1 MQQAARLLQQ
11 AARLRKLPNSA
22 SRPAYAK
29 LAVALTLGLLIASQ
43 TDVSAAT
50 RRRAVGRPSTG
61 GGGGMSL
68 ATPNPTNPLEWNNRG
83 VELGLKG
90 MWDGAVHA
98 HEEALRND
106 PFNMTFRQN
115 LSAAYL
121 RYGQSLLGKH
131 SYAEAAQ
138 KFRTSIYV
146 DPENRQAD
154 EFLSSAIKGTGKNP
168 DDANVR
174 QHLADDFDINGDYVS
189 AIAEYRHYVR
199 MKDSGA
205 AWYALGRVL
214 VKQGSSVP
222 AKLVEGYTAMR
233 TAVTKAWE
241 PGEKNELSKCHAAL
255 GDILKELA
263 FTARDSGRTQ
273 PALKRML
280 NASIEYRRAVTLN
293 PLNSDAIRG
302 LIEVSREAVQVNP
315 SFDNH
320 LMLGGAYQLVPD
332 FEHAKREYIE
342 CFKIGKGNPA
352 LAQARRSFHNAVVSS
367 SQASPPM
374 VAESMQK
381 IEDQL
386 RTNPGDA
393 ELLYIYGRGKEM
405 LGDYPGA
412 IAAYQAAAK
421 INANVHPQLQP
432 RLQALLG
439 GGPLKIGSAPKAG
452 GVPDSSTGVPQK
464 AGPAG
469 ALGAAGTTPT
479 ATPAPPKEP
488 PKPTINYADG
498 EAKLASSDTAG
509 AIKFFEGIIDK
520 SPADGH
526 AWFLLGRSQEKKG
539 DLEEASVSYR
549 QATYSTEPGAQA
561 ALDQLNSTR
570 IQPAMKE
577 YDKCMAEK
585 NPVGAMTALREA
597 IDLAPRNA
605 DLHRKLAA
613 LLRQT
618 GDTKEA
624 DREIHNAEKIEKGG
638 K

>member
-1 MQQAARLLQQ
+1 MTFYH
-11 AARLRKLPNSA
+11 N
-22 SRPAYAK
+22 AK

-43 TDVSAAT
+43 ADVSGAT

-61 GGGGMSL
+61 GGGGGGVSL
-68 ATPNPTNPLEWNNRG
+68 TTPNPTNPLEWNNRG

-121 RYGQSLLGKH
+121 RYGQSLLQKH

-138 KFRTSIYV
+138 KLRTSIYV

-189 AIAEYRHYVR
+189 AISEYRHYVR

-280 NASIEYRRAVTLN
+280 NAGIEYRRAVTLN

-315 SFDNH
+315 SFDNR

-352 LAQARRSFHNAVVSS
+352 LAQARRSFHLAVVSS

-386 RTNPGDA
+386 RTSPGDA
-393 ELLYIYGRGKEM
+393 ELLYIYGRGKET
-405 LGDYPGA
+405 LGDFPGA

-421 INANVHPQLQP
+421 INANVHPQLQV
-432 RLQALLG
+432 RLSTLLG
-439 GGPLKIGSAPKAG
+439 GGPVKSGSQPSKIAGTPDGAPA
-452 GVPDSSTGVPQK
+452 VAQK
-464 AGPAG
+464 AGAPGSLATAAGQPAG
-469 ALGAAGTTPT
+469 AA
-479 ATPAPPKEP
+479 APPKEP
-488 PKPTINYADG
+488 PKPTVNYADG
-498 EAKLASSDTAG
+498 EAKLASGDAVGS
-509 AIKFFEGIIDK
+509 IKFFEAIIDK
-520 SPADGH
+520 SPTDGH
-526 AWFLLGRSQEKKG
+526 AWFMLGRSQEKKG

-549 QATYSTEPGAQA
+549 QATYSKEAGAQA
-561 ALDQLNSTR
+561 ALDQLNATR
-570 IQPAMKE
+570 MQPAMKE
-577 YDKCMAEK
+577 YDKNMADK
-585 NPVGAMTALREA
+585 NYVGAASSLKEA
-597 IDLAPRNA
+597 IDLAPKNA

-613 LLRQT
+613 LMKQT
-618 GDTKEA
+618 GDAKEA
-624 DREIHNAEKIEKGG
+624 DRETHKAEEIEKGG

>member
-1 MQQAARLLQQ
+1 MTFYH
-11 AARLRKLPNSA
+11 N
-22 SRPAYAK
+22 AK
-29 LAVALTLGLLIASQ
+29 LAVALTLGLLIVSQ
-43 TDVSAAT
+43 ADVSGAA

-61 GGGGMSL
+61 GGGGGGVSL
-68 ATPNPTNPLEWNNRG
+68 TTPNPTNPLEWNNRG

-121 RYGQSLLGKH
+121 RYGQSLLAKH
-131 SYAEAAQ
+131 SYQEAAQ
-138 KFRTSIYV
+138 KLRTSIYV

-189 AIAEYRHYVR
+189 AISEYRHYVR

-280 NASIEYRRAVTLN
+280 NAGIEYRRAVTLN

-302 LIEVSREAVQVNP
+302 LIEVTREAVQVNP

-352 LAQARRSFHNAVVSS
+352 LAQARRSFHLAVVSS

-393 ELLYIYGRGKEM
+393 ELLYIYGRGKET
-405 LGDYPGA
+405 LGDFPGA

-421 INANVHPQLQP
+421 INVNVHPQLQV
-432 RLQALLG
+432 RLTALLG
-439 GGPLKIGSAPKAG
+439 GGPLKSGSQPSKIAG
-452 GVPDSSTGVPQK
+452 TPDATPGVAQK
-464 AGPAG
+464 AGAPGSLATAAG
-469 ALGAAGTTPT
+469 QPPGGAA
-479 ATPAPPKEP
+479 APPKEP
-488 PKPTINYADG
+488 PKPTVNYADG

-539 DLEEASVSYR
+539 DLDEASVSYR
-549 QATYSTEPGAQA
+549 QATYSKEPGAQA
-561 ALDQLNSTR
+561 ALDQINATR
-570 IQPAMKE
+570 MQPAMKE
-577 YDKCMAEK
+577 YEKCLAEK
-585 NPVGAMTALREA
+585 NLVGAASALKDA
-597 IDLAPRNA
+597 SDLAPKNA

-613 LLRQT
+613 LMKQS

-624 DREIHNAEKIEKGG
+624 DRETHKAEEIEKGS